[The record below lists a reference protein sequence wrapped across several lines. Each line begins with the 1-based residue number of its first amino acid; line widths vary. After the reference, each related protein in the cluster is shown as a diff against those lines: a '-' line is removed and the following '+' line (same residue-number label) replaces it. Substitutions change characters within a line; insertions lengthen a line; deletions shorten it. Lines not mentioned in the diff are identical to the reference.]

1 MKKFLSMLV
10 ALSLIAPA
18 VLVGCG
24 EEAKKKDTTK
34 KVEPAKA
41 GEKKEEK
48 KAEPAKA
55 PEAPKA
61 EEKKAPEAP
70 KATEKK

>member
-24 EEAKKKDTTK
+24 EEAKKA
-34 KVEPAKA
+34 PA
-41 GEKKEEK
+41 K

-70 KATEKK
+70 KAPEKK